1 MQHARKLLK
10 AMETFKELSLACACC
25 GKQAPKKL
33 VSPWRPCACQ
43 AVRYCSESCQR
54 LGWDRGHQLS
64 CSAAVAVQ
72 QLSPPQRAVRML
84 AEFGP
89 AQPDVALA
97 CIGDVAAL
105 LPSRAAEL
113 IKEKVAAALVAAI
126 RGHRAVRPRVQR
138 DGLLA
143 LAALTEAEAF
153 KKVEPG
159 KGQWAFAAPEA
170 EPWEVALAVTKLSPP
185 GAGVEA
191 VLKAGGLPLA
201 VEALHGA
208 RLGRTVLVARSRPSE
223 RALPVLRETVEVP
236 AAADGD
242 ETAEQL
248 HACAAACR
256 LLSDLAAAGD
266 GSRAEVARAGAVAA
280 IVRAMTSAAS
290 LPAAAGGEWPPPRR
304 TKHMAISRW
313 EALPAAVAAVQA
325 WGCRA
330 LDNMCGGGGTHVAAV
345 VGGGGVAAIAEAL
358 RAHPGDA
365 AVQRA
370 GMATVV
376 RLLSSGDTGDA
387 RAEWQLLCV
396 EIARTRGDAAARSLA
411 ERVRLR
417 GGARMEQRAA
427 YLGRQVQ
434 VYPYARER

>member
-1 MQHARKLLK
+1 
-10 AMETFKELSLACACC
+10 
-25 GKQAPKKL
+25 
-33 VSPWRPCACQ
+33 
-43 AVRYCSESCQR
+43 
-54 LGWDRGHQLS
+54 
-64 CSAAVAVQ
+64 
-72 QLSPPQRAVRML
+72 ML

-126 RGHRAVRPRVQR
+126 RAHRAVRPRVQR
-138 DGLLA
+138 EGLLA

-170 EPWEVALAVTKLSPP
+170 EPWEVALAVIKR
-185 GAGVEA
+185 AGVEA

-208 RLGRTVLVARSRPSE
+208 RLGRTVLAARSRPSE

-290 LPAAAGGEWPPPRR
+290 LPSATGCCSCPPSRTSRTSSTSAAAGGEWPPPRR